1 MTFTAAPSSRCP
13 KFSTSSKAAATRSFM
28 RFRQPRT
35 GQKPQPPRSNGLP
48 APRPSSIRVHR
59 KCAHCAKEYL
69 AAMGRSPSRDESFN
83 PCCCRSRSRKTWQ
96 STWLGRDYDA
106 EIMDTQ
112 APQVSSSTR
121 FTKIYGDDGL
131 SIDEPSLSARVTS
144 IQPASLRSSKRCAL
158 PYSHGRK
165 RLAEWPQYQ
174 VQSGP
179 MQPVS
184 GAIWPAFWDQV
195 SSRI

>member
-1 MTFTAAPSSRCP
+1 MATVDVQGVIGVERELIRARTGEGRKRAKAEATH
-13 KFSTSSKAAATRSFM
+13 FSTLRISCQTSAEH
-28 RFRQPRT
+28 FRQCAEF
-35 GQKPQPPRSNGLP
+35 LP
-48 APRPSSIRVHR
+48 
-59 KCAHCAKEYL
+59 
-69 AAMGRSPSRDESFN
+69 
-83 PCCCRSRSRKTWQ
+83 
-96 STWLGRDYDA
+96 LGNRGFY
-106 EIMDTQ
+106 
-112 APQVSSSTR
+112 
-121 FTKIYGDDGL
+121 DGL

-144 IQPASLRSSKRCAL
+144 IQPASLRSLARCAL

-184 GAIWPAFWDQV
+184 SAIWPAFWHQV